1 MTPAIRFKG
10 RAIGSFLTLVGM
22 LAAASAL
29 APTANAQEPDSIP
42 DVVEDIY
49 ERRSGNYYSQ
59 RSFFSQLSWFTG
71 FGGYPEQRI
80 NRDARALESA
90 YHELML
96 LQTENTATLRVPDLP
111 NPYTTSVQLLPT
123 SQFDSRVV
131 GSELNFEPLPR
142 R

>member
-1 MTPAIRFKG
+1 MANRFRG
-10 RAIGSFLTLVGM
+10 RAIGSFLTLLGV
-22 LAAASAL
+22 LATATVW
-29 APTANAQEPDSIP
+29 APAVNAQEPDSIL
-42 DVVEDIY
+42 DAVEDIY

-59 RSFFSQLSWFTG
+59 RSFFSQLNLFTG

-80 NRDARALESA
+80 NRDARALEGA

-96 LQTENTATLRVPDLP
+96 LQTESTATLRVPDLP
-111 NPYTTSVQLLPT
+111 SPYTTSVQLLPT
-123 SQFDSRVV
+123 SQFDSRVI